1 MFFCNIKLKSTLIMK
16 QILFF
21 ISVLFSSVIYSQTIS
36 NVTPSSGRVDSCVSQ
51 SITWDSS
58 GTSDYYNIYY
68 SVDNGANWIS
78 IATSYNTIS
87 NTFSWT
93 VPNVSSVNSLIKVT
107 DANQESTYGTSDQVF
122 IIDGS
127 LILLYP
133 SGNEN
138 FIAGNAVNI
147 IYDYNI

>member
-1 MFFCNIKLKSTLIMK
+1 MK
-16 QILFF
+16 QLILLLLIL
-21 ISVLFSSVIYSQTIS
+21 ISSITFSQTIT

-51 SITWDSS
+51 TISWNSS
-58 GTSDYYNIYY
+58 GTSGYYNIYY
-68 SVDNGANWIS
+68 SIDNGVDWIS
-78 IATSYNTIS
+78 VATSYNTQS
-87 NTFSWT
+87 NNFNWN

-107 DANQESTYGTSDQVF
+107 DANQESTYGISNQVF

-138 FIAGNAVNI
+138 FIAGNEVNI
-147 IYDYNI
+147 TYDYNASQVLNIKIV

>member
-1 MFFCNIKLKSTLIMK
+1 MK

-93 VPNVSSVNSLIKVT
+93 VPNVSSVNSHKNALDYIFLQISIFYHSLGC
-107 DANQESTYGTSDQVF
+107 NSPQEYNSNKF
-122 IIDGS
+122 II
-127 LILLYP
+127 I
-133 SGNEN
+133 
-138 FIAGNAVNI
+138 FAAGNQATSLCLRQCCCASL
-147 IYDYNI
+147 YWH